1 MGLLLFAS
9 LPDPVSKIG
18 VTFATF
24 QMSGKTPYLPNKLRI
39 IVRG

>member
-9 LPDPVSKIG
+9 LLQPDLKIG

-24 QMSGKTPYLPNKLRI
+24 QMSVKTPFLKEELKI
-39 IVRG
+39 IVNC